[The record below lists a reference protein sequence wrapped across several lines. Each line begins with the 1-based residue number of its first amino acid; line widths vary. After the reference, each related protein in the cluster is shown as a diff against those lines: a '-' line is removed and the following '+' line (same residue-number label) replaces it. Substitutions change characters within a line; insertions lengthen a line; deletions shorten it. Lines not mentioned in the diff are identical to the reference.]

1 MGKDK
6 DVLELERDFFVR
18 ELESMGWGMAAAAA
32 VAGGDAGDVAFGEEA
47 PGAPNGT
54 MGTEWEG
61 PLQMEGW

>member
-1 MGKDK
+1 MGKEK
-6 DVLELERDFFVR
+6 GVLEQERDFFLR
-18 ELESMGWGMAAAAA
+18 ELESMGWGMA
-32 VAGGDAGDVAFGEEA
+32 VGGAGDGGDVAFGEEA